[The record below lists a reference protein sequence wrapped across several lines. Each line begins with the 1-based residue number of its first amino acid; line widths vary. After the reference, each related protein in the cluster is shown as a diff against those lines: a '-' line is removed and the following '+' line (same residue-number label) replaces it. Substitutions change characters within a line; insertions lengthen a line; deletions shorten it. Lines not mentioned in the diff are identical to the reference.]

1 VDPAPKPEL
10 SAFSNDQYFERDVL
24 DKLLRLRAAIEQV
37 PTHDT
42 SELDVDL
49 ARVCLG
55 ATVEPVSRL
64 RRDGRA
70 LRYVPDKQRPD
81 VILEFL
87 RRAEQIDED
96 LQRPPLRVRGRIQLG
111 DGRLLAPRPPEE
123 ATMDVVVFSP
133 PYPNNIDYT
142 EVYKLEAW
150 LLGFINSHEEFAT
163 QRLKTLY
170 SHPSLLRENV
180 TTQAG
185 GSRVVEPLIAPLI
198 AVVPEDRYRTARK
211 SMIRGYA
218 SDMLTT
224 LQSCYRALR
233 PGGHL
238 VYVVGNSL
246 HGSGD
251 NSFVFAADLLIARLA
266 MAVGF
271 DVTSV
276 QIARSLQRRR
286 HASPFLRESVV
297 FARKPTA

>member
-1 VDPAPKPEL
+1 
-10 SAFSNDQYFERDVL
+10 
-24 DKLLRLRAAIEQV
+24 
-37 PTHDT
+37 THDT

-170 SHPSLLRENV
+170 SHPSL
-180 TTQAG
+180 
-185 GSRVVEPLIAPLI
+185 
-198 AVVPEDRYRTARK
+198 
-211 SMIRGYA
+211 
-218 SDMLTT
+218 
-224 LQSCYRALR
+224 
-233 PGGHL
+233 
-238 VYVVGNSL
+238 
-246 HGSGD
+246 
-251 NSFVFAADLLIARLA
+251 
-266 MAVGF
+266 
-271 DVTSV
+271 
-276 QIARSLQRRR
+276 
-286 HASPFLRESVV
+286 
-297 FARKPTA
+297 